1 MSEETYIAW
10 CYYCDSE
17 EEFSDGERCCVTCGT
32 DLVVLADRYSLEL
45 MDEVYANWA
54 TYMADE
60 LKRLAQRVLRRGD
73 QVKTGTNP
81 VPKLNREVTAEV
93 LAMAHGLYRKA
104 GGEITLEE
112 LSVQVG
118 LVKVEADASGGAE

>member
-1 MSEETYIAW
+1 MSEETKVAW

-45 MDEVYANWA
+45 MEEVYANWA
-54 TYMADE
+54 GELATE
-60 LKRLAQRVLRRGD
+60 LKDRARHLLTQA
-73 QVKTGTNP
+73 TGRAP
-81 VPKLNREVTAEV
+81 EVNREVAAEL
-93 LAMAHGLYRKA
+93 LAVAHGLYRQA

-112 LSVQVG
+112 LNAQVG
-118 LVKVEADASGGAE
+118 LGLEER